1 MSRIEAGIY
10 AFLILFIIIFTLDYL
25 FIKRRYFKRLNGKK
39 KRKKKD
45 NELMEL
51 SYLIAKF
58 KLDKSKLPLNKL
70 LVVISLINAFIIS
83 IVSVTV
89 LLLDTY
95 TIVRLLV
102 GFVLLMGLIY
112 SLYEILGRILERRG
126 FSKNGNE

>member
-1 MSRIEAGIY
+1 MSRLEAGVY
-10 AFLILFIIIFTLDYL
+10 AFLILFLLIFMVDYL
-25 FIKRRYFKRLNGKK
+25 FIKRRYLKRLNGKK
-39 KRKKKD
+39 KKKKKD

-51 SYLIAKF
+51 SYLIVKF

-70 LVVISLINAFIIS
+70 LVIISLINAFIIS

>member
-10 AFLILFIIIFTLDYL
+10 AFLILFIIIFTVDYL
-25 FIKRRYFKRLNGKK
+25 FIKRRYLKRLNGKK

-51 SYLIAKF
+51 SYLIVKF

-70 LVVISLINAFIIS
+70 LVIISLINAFIIS

-126 FSKNGNE
+126 FSKYGNE